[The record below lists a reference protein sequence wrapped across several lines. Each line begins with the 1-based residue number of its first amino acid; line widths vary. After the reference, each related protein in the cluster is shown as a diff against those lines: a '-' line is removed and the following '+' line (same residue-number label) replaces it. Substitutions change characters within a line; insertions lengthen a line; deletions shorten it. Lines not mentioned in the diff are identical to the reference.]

1 MRELSPLENSIYK
14 YICDKIESD
23 GFAPSVRDICRALG
37 IKSTSTAHS
46 YIDKLAEKGLIHK
59 ETGKSRTL
67 RVDRDSNSSNSKI
80 LKVPILGQVPA
91 GNPILAIENFDG
103 YIDYPASM
111 TYSNSGL
118 FALRVTGQSMVN
130 AGILDGDIVV
140 VQSRQY
146 AENGEIVVAMIDDE
160 ATVKRF
166 YRENGHFRLQ
176 PENPDYPPIISDNIS
191 ILGKV
196 IANFR
201 FYWFLKAHQ
210 PALLKFIK
218 IINRYWNKPN
228 IML

>member
-1 MRELSPLENSIYK
+1 MKELSHLENSIYK
-14 YICDKIESD
+14 YICEKIESD

-59 ETGKSRTL
+59 ESGKSRTL
-67 RVDRDSNSSNSKI
+67 RVDRENGLPRDRI

-91 GNPILAIENFDG
+91 GNPILAVENFDG

-111 TYSNSGL
+111 TYSSSGL
-118 FALRVTGQSMVN
+118 FALRVVGQSMIN

-146 AENGEIVVAMIDDE
+146 ADNGEIVVAMIDDE

-166 YRENGHFRLQ
+166 FRENGHFRLQ
-176 PENPDYPPIISDNIS
+176 PENPEYSPIIADEVS

-201 FYWFLKAHQ
+201 FY
-210 PALLKFIK
+210 
-218 IINRYWNKPN
+218 
-228 IML
+228 

>member
-1 MRELSPLENSIYK
+1 MRELSHLENAIYK
-14 YICDKIESD
+14 YICEKIDSD

-59 ETGKSRTL
+59 ESGKSRTL
-67 RVDRDSNSSNSKI
+67 RVDRDNGAPHDKI

-91 GNPILAIENFDG
+91 GNPTLAIENFDG

-111 TYSNSGL
+111 TYSNTGL
-118 FALRVTGQSMVN
+118 FALRVVGQRMVG

-140 VQSRQY
+140 VQSKQY
-146 AENGEIVVAMIDDE
+146 ADNGEIVVAMINDE

-176 PENPDYPPIISDNIS
+176 PENPDFSPIISDDVS

-201 FYWFLKAHQ
+201 FY
-210 PALLKFIK
+210 
-218 IINRYWNKPN
+218 
-228 IML
+228 

>member
-1 MRELSPLENSIYK
+1 MRELSHLENAIYK
-14 YICDKIESD
+14 YICEKIDND

-59 ETGKSRTL
+59 ENGKSRTL
-67 RVDRDSNSSNSKI
+67 RVDRDNGAPHDRI

-91 GNPILAIENFDG
+91 GNPMLAVENFDG

-111 TYSNSGL
+111 TYSNTGL
-118 FALRVTGQSMVN
+118 FALRVVGQSMVG

-140 VQSRQY
+140 VQSKQY
-146 AENGEIVVAMIDDE
+146 ADNGEIVVAMINDE

-176 PENPDYPPIISDNIS
+176 PENPDFAPIISDDVS

-201 FYWFLKAHQ
+201 FY
-210 PALLKFIK
+210 
-218 IINRYWNKPN
+218 
-228 IML
+228 

>member
-1 MRELSPLENSIYK
+1 MRELSHLENAIYK
-14 YICDKIESD
+14 YICEKIDND

-59 ETGKSRTL
+59 ENGKSRTL
-67 RVDRDSNSSNSKI
+67 RVDRDNGAPHDRI

-91 GNPILAIENFDG
+91 GNPMLAVENFDG

-111 TYSNSGL
+111 TYSNTGL
-118 FALRVTGQSMVN
+118 FALRVVGQSMVG

-140 VQSRQY
+140 VQSIQY
-146 AENGEIVVAMIDDE
+146 ADNGEIVVAMINDE

-176 PENPDYPPIISDNIS
+176 PENPDFAPIISDDVS

-201 FYWFLKAHQ
+201 FY
-210 PALLKFIK
+210 
-218 IINRYWNKPN
+218 
-228 IML
+228 

>member
-1 MRELSPLENSIYK
+1 MRELSHLENSIYK
-14 YICDKIESD
+14 YICEKIEID

-59 ETGKSRTL
+59 ESGKSRTL
-67 RVDRDSNSSNSKI
+67 RIDRENGIPQDKI
-80 LKVPILGQVPA
+80 LKIPILGQVPA
-91 GNPILAIENFDG
+91 GNPTLAVEYFDG

-111 TYSNSGL
+111 THSNTGL
-118 FALRVTGQSMVN
+118 FALRVIGQSMVG

-146 AENGEIVVAMIDDE
+146 ADNGEIVVAMIDDE

-166 YRENGHFRLQ
+166 FREDDHFRLQ
-176 PENPDYPPIISDNIS
+176 PENPDFAPIISNDVT

-201 FYWFLKAHQ
+201 FY
-210 PALLKFIK
+210 
-218 IINRYWNKPN
+218 
-228 IML
+228 